1 MSEKPVR
8 LAYFVSHPI
17 QYQAPLL
24 RRIAAD
30 PSIELTV
37 FFASNISLHEHFDA
51 GFNRRIAWDV
61 DLLGGYR
68 HEFLPALG
76 DRSRLSLFQPFNY
89 GIVQRL
95 IRGRFDAIWCHSYV
109 RLPHL
114 TALIAGRLLGKKVF
128 LRDEASVISSN
139 STGLRRLIK
148 VFFHQTMRLVLN
160 GILTIG
166 TRNREYYASIGFR
179 QDQLFRMPYAVD
191 NDWFVERIADAAK
204 KREAFRAELGLE
216 PGRPIILFASKL
228 QPRKRAQ
235 DLIRAFQ
242 KIVDDPAAGRP
253 YLLIAGDGELR
264 NELENLAADAPAN
277 SIHFLGFRTQAELP
291 PLYDICDV
299 FVLPSNTE
307 PWGLV
312 TNEAMN
318 AGRAIIATTEVGSAR
333 DLVRDGENGFIIEP
347 GDIDALANHLL
358 TLCSDRYL
366 CSRMGHKSLEIIENW
381 DFTADITGLH
391 EALRVHFG
399 DRIPKTK

>member
-1 MSEKPVR
+1 MSSKPVR

-24 RRIAAD
+24 RRIAED
-30 PSIELTV
+30 PSIDLTV
-37 FFASNISLHEHFDA
+37 FFASDISLREHFDP
-51 GFNRRIAWDV
+51 GFNRQITWDV
-61 DLLGGYR
+61 DLLSGYR
-68 HEFLPALG
+68 HEFLPAIG
-76 DRSRLSLFQPFNY
+76 DRSGLSLFRPFNY
-89 GIVQRL
+89 GVVARL
-95 IRGRFDAIWCHSYV
+95 LGGRFDAVWCHSYF

-114 TALIAGRLLGKKVF
+114 TALVAGRLLGKKVF
-128 LRDEASVISSN
+128 LRDEASFISSN
-139 STGLRRLIK
+139 STGVRRFIK
-148 VFFHQTMRLVLN
+148 TCFHQVLKRVLN

-166 TRNREYYASIGFR
+166 SMNREYYAAIGFR

-191 NDWFVERIADAAK
+191 NEWFAERIAEAAT
-204 KREAFRAELGLE
+204 KRETFRAELGLE
-216 PGRPIILFASKL
+216 PGRPVILFASKL

-235 DLIRAFQ
+235 DLIRAFI

-264 NELENLAADAPAN
+264 DELQALAADAPAN
-277 SIHFLGFRTQAELP
+277 SVHFLGFRSQAELP

-347 GDIDALANHLL
+347 GDIDALADRLL
-358 TLCSDRYL
+358 TLCSDREL
-366 CSRMGHKSLEIIENW
+366 CDRMGRKSLEIISNW
-381 DFTADITGLH
+381 DFNADIEGLR
-391 EALRVHFG
+391 EALRVYFG
-399 DRIPKTK
+399 DRIAPRE